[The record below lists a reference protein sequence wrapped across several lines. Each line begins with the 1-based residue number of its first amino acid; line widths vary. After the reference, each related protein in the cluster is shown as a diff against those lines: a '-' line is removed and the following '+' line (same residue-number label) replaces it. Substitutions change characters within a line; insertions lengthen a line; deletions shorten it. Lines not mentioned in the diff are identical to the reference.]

1 MIRIDPGERH
11 LISGEEVPD
20 TEGLARGAGSEHAK
34 TLKVRRHEQLAPR
47 NKRPQQ
53 QLAERRPLSHDAP
66 EIAGAISKTSVSPR
80 AIALTSAGLP
90 VTRLTSPPN
99 A

>member
-11 LISGEEVPD
+11 LISGEEVTD
-20 TEGLARGAGSEHAK
+20 TERLARGAGPEHAES
-34 TLKVRRHEQLAPR
+34 LKIRRHEQLAPR

-53 QLAERRPLSHDAP
+53 QLAERRPLAMMRLRLP
-66 EIAGAISKTSVSPR
+66 GAISKTSVSPR

-99 A
+99 S

>member
-1 MIRIDPGERH
+1 MIHIDPGERH
-11 LISGEEVPD
+11 LIPGEEVPNP
-20 TEGLARGAGSEHAK
+20 ERVAGGAGSEHAK

-53 QLAERRPLSHDAP
+53 QLAERRPLAMMRLRLS
-66 EIAGAISKTSVSPR
+66 GAISKTSVSPR

-99 A
+99 S